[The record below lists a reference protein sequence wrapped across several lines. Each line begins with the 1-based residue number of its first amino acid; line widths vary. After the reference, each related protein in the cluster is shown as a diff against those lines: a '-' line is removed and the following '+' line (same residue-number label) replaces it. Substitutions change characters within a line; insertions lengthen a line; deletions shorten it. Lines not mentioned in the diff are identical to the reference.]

1 MTFIK
6 SQFEYFC
13 NQAELHETLDHCAV
27 CNLCVL
33 GSFDSRI
40 LVTSILLEGFFL
52 LLTFEALLR
61 DKKGDQRS
69 WCCFGYASIS
79 YDQKPHTWI
88 ISLDKLRY
96 FCLEEICG
104 KKFVIV
110 NALRFLHIRSW
121 KIICIV
127 YELCNVP
134 KWSTVPPSCLFLIVS
149 LRVEIW
155 KPTKQS
161 PPPPSASLQILV
173 PSSGFLSNISHPIF
187 HFNLCD

>member
-1 MTFIK
+1 MQLWTTVPSAI
-6 SQFEYFC
+6 
-13 NQAELHETLDHCAV
+13 
-27 CNLCVL
+27 CVY
-33 GSFDSRI
+33 
-40 LVTSILLEGFFL
+40 LVVLIVESLSLVYYWSFFL

-61 DKKGDQRS
+61 DKEGDQIS
-69 WCCFGYASIS
+69 WYCFGYASIS

-88 ISLDKLRY
+88 ISLVKLRY

-134 KWSTVPPSCLFLIVS
+134 KWSTVPLLLVLNCFSTRRNLKTNKAKHEFWNKSS
-149 LRVEIW
+149 LSDIDGA
-155 KPTKQS
+155 
-161 PPPPSASLQILV
+161 AS
-173 PSSGFLSNISHPIF
+173 
-187 HFNLCD
+187 